1 MSKERKE
8 YRKKLENVPE
18 ELKALP
24 NWVCYRLE
32 SRDGQPKPTK
42 VPYNPIT
49 GDHAKANDPS
59 TWTDYETCVAAVECC
74 EHDGIG
80 FEFGSGYVGIDLDR
94 CRDVETGQIDEWASD
109 IIAHLDSYTEASPS
123 GTGVHIICKGALPPG
138 GRRIGPVE
146 MYETARFFTVTGEH
160 ILGTA
165 LTVGE
170 RSAELWELHE
180 ALFPV
185 EVPDNTSEPGAGPAP
200 SPLTD
205 AEIIQKASLA
215 ANGEKFKKLW
225 AGDWQGDYTS
235 QSEADEALCCHLA
248 FWAGKDADRMDTL
261 FRGSG
266 LYRKKWERNDYR
278 CETISR
284 AINRTAETYTMSRR
298 ERVEKLYTSL
308 AGQRS
313 HDVQDAQ
320 AHTPV
325 NPSAPANQE
334 QLPAPPPDFSDF
346 RYSLTDLGNSER
358 FIRQHAHDLRYCVE
372 TKTWHRWNGSR
383 WEPDALNQ
391 VLQLAKRTVRNIY
404 DELALEP
411 DPDKQKALFKFIQRS
426 ESERSLNAL
435 VNLAKADP
443 RIAVRV
449 AVFDTQPHLLNCLNG
464 TIDLRTAELMP
475 HRREDLI
482 TKQCPVVYD
491 PGATSALWENFLN
504 DCTGGDGELQGFLQR
519 AVGYTLYGDPREQV
533 ILMVNGPG
541 GTGKSTFISV
551 IQSILGD
558 YAATADFSTFLKKD
572 RISGGASDDV
582 ASLAGA
588 RLVSSIEV
596 DQGQKLAEALVKQ
609 MTGGDLIRARFL
621 YKSSFEFRPQFTLW
635 LVCNHAPVVNHDD
648 DAIWRRILRLP
659 FENVIPAEKRDKNLK
674 ATLTDLTTIGPA
686 ILAWAVQGCVE
697 RYKNG
702 LQVPTSVQL
711 ATDAYKATSNPL
723 ADFVEDAC
731 VLHEATFTT
740 AADLRHAYDS
750 WCRENGEKAT
760 LNRNQFTKALEDLG
774 GRPKA
779 KREGRGW
786 QGVGLREDAR
796 SLYLAVKPQG
806 RGVFGDD

>member
-1 MSKERKE
+1 MSKERKD

-32 SRDGQPKPTK
+32 ERYGQTKPTK
-42 VPYNPIT
+42 VPYNPTT
-49 GDHAKANDPS
+49 GDHAKANDSS
-59 TWTDYETCVAAVECC
+59 TWTEYKTCVAAAERG
-74 EHDGIG
+74 EYDGIG
-80 FEFGSGYVGIDLDR
+80 FEFGSGYVGIDLDH
-94 CRDVETGQIDEWASD
+94 CRDVATGQIDEWASD

-146 MYETARFFTVTGEH
+146 MYEAARFFTVTGEH

-170 RSAELWELHE
+170 RSAELGELHE

-185 EVPDNTSEPGAGPAP
+185 EVPASRSEPRPGSAP

-205 AEIIQKASLA
+205 AEIIQKASKA
-215 ANGEKFKKLW
+215 ANCEKFNKLW
-225 AGDWQGDYTS
+225 AGDWQGNYTS

-248 FWAGKDADRMDTL
+248 FWTGKDAGRMDAL
-261 FRGSG
+261 FRQSG
-266 LYRKKWERNDYR
+266 LYRKKWEQREDYR
-278 CETISR
+278 RETISR
-284 AINRTAETYTMSRR
+284 AINRTTETYTMSRR
-298 ERVEKLYTSL
+298 EQVEKLYTSL
-308 AGQRS
+308 AKQRS
-313 HDVQDAQ
+313 RDVQDAQ

-325 NPSAPANQE
+325 QQSAP
-334 QLPAPPPDFSDF
+334 PSDFPDF

-358 FIRQHAHDLRYCVE
+358 LIRQHAHDLRYCVE
-372 TKTWHRWNGSR
+372 MKTWHRWNGSR

-391 VLQLAKRTVRNIY
+391 VLQLAKTTVRNIY
-404 DELALEP
+404 DELALEA
-411 DPDKQKALFKFIQRS
+411 DPDKRDALFKFIQRS

-435 VNLAKADP
+435 VNLSRTDP

-449 AVFDTQPHLLNCLNG
+449 TVFDTQPHLLNCKNG
-464 TIDLRTAELMP
+464 TIDLRTGELLP
-475 HRREDLI
+475 HRRTDLL

-491 PGATSALWENFLN
+491 AGASSQLWENFLK
-504 DCTGGDGELQGFLQR
+504 DCTRGDAELQGFLQR
-519 AVGYTLYGDPREQV
+519 AVGYTLFGDPREQV

-572 RISGGASDDV
+572 RANGGASDDV

-596 DQGQKLAEALVKQ
+596 DEGQKLAEALVKQ
-609 MTGGDLIRARFL
+609 MTGGDLIRARHL
-621 YKSSFEFRPQFTLW
+621 YQSSFEFRPQFTLW
-635 LVCNHAPVVNHDD
+635 LVCNHAPAVNHDD
-648 DAIWRRILRLP
+648 DAMWRRILRLP

-686 ILAWAVQGCVE
+686 ILAWAVEGCVAWF
-697 RYKNG
+697 RDG
-702 LQVPTSVQL
+702 LQVPKTVRL

-774 GRPKA
+774 CHPKT

-796 SLYLAVKPQG
+796 SLYLAMKKESC
-806 RGVFGDD
+806 GVFGDD